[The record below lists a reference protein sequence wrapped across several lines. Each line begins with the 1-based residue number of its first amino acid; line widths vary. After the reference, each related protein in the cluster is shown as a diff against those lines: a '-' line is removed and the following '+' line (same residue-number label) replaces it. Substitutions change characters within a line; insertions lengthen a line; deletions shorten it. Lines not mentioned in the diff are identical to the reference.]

1 MLIVKE
7 NEKWLCIELC
17 ILIRLNQE
25 LRIYFDQVSARVG
38 LGTYLIIEILQDI
51 AFPSELF
58 KKWYTTIIFLA
69 VYEIS
74 ILNTGKTGIAE
85 KQTSQ

>member
-1 MLIVKE
+1 MLIAKE

-25 LRIYFDQVSARVG
+25 LRIYFDQVSTRAG
-38 LGTYLIIEILQDI
+38 LGTYLITEILQDI

-58 KKWYTTIIFLA
+58 KKWYMVIIFL

-74 ILNTGKTGIAE
+74 ILNIGKAGIVE

>member
-1 MLIVKE
+1 MLIAKE

-25 LRIYFDQVSARVG
+25 LRIYFDQVSIRAG
-38 LGTYLIIEILQDI
+38 LGTYLITEILQDI

-58 KKWYTTIIFLA
+58 KKWYMVIIFL

-74 ILNTGKTGIAE
+74 ILNIGKAGIVK

>member
-1 MLIVKE
+1 MLIAKE

-25 LRIYFDQVSARVG
+25 LRIYFDQVSARAG
-38 LGTYLIIEILQDI
+38 LGMYLITEILQDI

-74 ILNTGKTGIAE
+74 ILSTGKTGIAE

>member
-1 MLIVKE
+1 MLIAKE

-25 LRIYFDQVSARVG
+25 LRIYFDQVSTRAG
-38 LGTYLIIEILQDI
+38 LGTYLITEILQDI
-51 AFPSELF
+51 AFTSELF
-58 KKWYTTIIFLA
+58 KKFYMAIIFL

-74 ILNTGKTGIAE
+74 ILNIGKAGIVE

>member
-1 MLIVKE
+1 MLIAKE

-25 LRIYFDQVSARVG
+25 LRIYFDQVSARAG
-38 LGTYLIIEILQDI
+38 LGMYLITEILQDI

-58 KKWYTTIIFLA
+58 KKWYMTIIFLA

>member
-1 MLIVKE
+1 MLIAKE

-25 LRIYFDQVSARVG
+25 LRIYFDQVSTRAG
-38 LGTYLIIEILQDI
+38 LGTYLITEILQDI
-51 AFPSELF
+51 VFPSELF
-58 KKWYTTIIFLA
+58 KKWYMAIIFL

-74 ILNTGKTGIAE
+74 ILNIGKAGIVK